1 MSEPTRG
8 EVILYVNTD
17 DDFVGVGIR
26 LGNNRVVIIKPDG
39 TLLPE
44 GTSTNGL
51 LGRTLGAE
59 SAKFLCHVGRMG
71 DALMTGFER
80 TPDGY
85 TVNMT
90 VTIHAFAAPVVTSVD
105 APKENK

>member
-8 EVILYVNTD
+8 EVTLYVNAD
-17 DDFVGVGIR
+17 DDFVGVGIH
-26 LGNNRVVIIKPDG
+26 LGDNRVVVIKPDG

-51 LGRTLGAE
+51 LARTLGAE
-59 SAKFLCHVGRMG
+59 SPNFLCHVGRMG
-71 DALMTGFER
+71 DCLMTGFER
-80 TPDGY
+80 APNGY
-85 TVNMT
+85 TTNMT
-90 VTIHAFAAPVVTSVD
+90 VTIHTFATPVVTSVD